1 MSPMVPFRMPLN
13 ENGLAKPSIKWRR
26 VLLKVS
32 GEALAGDQAQTIDP
46 KVGKEKL
53 PNFRVDLLLVFI
65 PLSSI
70 YPFCSRESNTS
81 FCFSDHNGHCK
92 GGCGCYSTW
101 HRGRFSVPGFFI
113 YISERQQNNAVFFGS
128 GLFSFYLFFFFLVLL
143 QKGSAFE
150 IM

>member
-53 PNFRVDLLLVFI
+53 PNFRVESSFGLHLFI
-65 PLSSI
+65 
-70 YPFCSRESNTS
+70 F
-81 FCFSDHNGHCK
+81 
-92 GGCGCYSTW
+92 
-101 HRGRFSVPGFFI
+101 
-113 YISERQQNNAVFFGS
+113 YISFLLER
-128 GLFSFYLFFFFLVLL
+128 
-143 QKGSAFE
+143 
-150 IM
+150 I